1 VQEERLVRLNTGQIN
16 RIIQDAQDRHAATSR
31 SGRALH
37 IYYGTQV
44 RSDPPTFLMF
54 VNDPK
59 LGHFT
64 YLRYLENRIREE
76 YPFTGTP
83 IRLVHEGP
91 PLTPGVDYVCMG
103 TAANDFNGCYFVF
116 LN

>member
-1 VQEERLVRLNTGQIN
+1 MAAHGGKVTVLDPGILVE
-16 RIIQDAQDRHAATSR
+16 AQDKHAATSR
-31 SGRALH
+31 GGRALH

-44 RSDPPTFLMF
+44 RSDPPTFLLF

-64 YLRYLENRIREE
+64 YLRYLENRFREH

-83 IRLVHEGP
+83 IRMVLK
-91 PLTPGVDYVCMG
+91 
-103 TAANDFNGCYFVF
+103 ARR
-116 LN
+116 